1 MLNNYYM
8 SVLYHSYKA
17 NVVEYALSHM
27 TIGNVSH
34 VDEEKKDI
42 VNDVHR
48 LARLVVWLEDSPNS
62 WYVVHNHLIHP

>member
-1 MLNNYYM
+1 M

-62 WYVVHNHLIHP
+62 